1 MIESMASGG
10 AAPPRCRVLV
20 VDDQPVNV
28 QALYQA
34 LTADYQVLVATNGE
48 QALALCESKPLDLVL
63 LDVVMPGID
72 GYEVCQRLKSS
83 AGTRNIPVI
92 FVTSHSDT
100 EAETRGLGVGAVD
113 FISKPINPAV
123 VRARVRT
130 HLTLKSQADL
140 LRQLVFIDGLT
151 GVSNR
156 RSFDE
161 RLLAEWQRSRRSQSS
176 LSLAII
182 DVDFFKR
189 YNDHYGHQA
198 GDDCLRRVA
207 QTAMAALKRPAD
219 MLARYGGEEFA
230 CILPETSSEGAFELA
245 KQIEAC
251 IRRAAIAHADSAVD
265 VNVTVSIGVAS
276 RKGGGDT
283 IEQLLG
289 DADRQLYRA
298 KTEGRGRV
306 CIDPT

>member
-1 MIESMASGG
+1 MIESPAAVG
-10 AAPPRCRVLV
+10 AAQPRSRVLV
-20 VDDQPVNV
+20 VDDQPANV

-34 LTADYQVLVATNGE
+34 LTADYQVLFATNGE
-48 QALALCESKPLDLVL
+48 QALALCDARRPDLVL

-72 GYEVCQRLKSS
+72 GYEVCRRLKSGAS
-83 AGTRNIPVI
+83 TQTIPVI
-92 FVTSHSDT
+92 FVTSHSD
-100 EAETRGLGVGAVD
+100 EAAETRGLGAGAVD
-113 FISKPINPAV
+113 FITKPINPAV

-151 GVSNR
+151 GVANR
-156 RSFDE
+156 RCFDE
-161 RLLAEWQRSRRSQSS
+161 RLLAEWQRSRRNQSS
-176 LSLAII
+176 LSLVII

-207 QTAMAALKRPAD
+207 QTATAVLKRPAD

-230 CILPETSSEGAFELA
+230 CILPETSGEGAFEVAEQL
-245 KQIEAC
+245 EAC
-251 IRRAAIAHADSAVD
+251 IRTAAIPHADSAVD
-265 VNVTVSIGVAS
+265 ANVTVSIGVAT

-283 IEQLLG
+283 IAQLLG
-289 DADRQLYRA
+289 EADHQLYRA

-306 CIDPT
+306 CIEST